1 MKTKLIIPEHLQGEY
16 EKRIGNKGKPI
27 EIYECLPLGS
37 ECFESCDFADELEEH
52 RFTNLIVT
60 AYDERT
66 GGFGFIATVNTE
78 FGVYKGHLNSGTY
91 PDLTVTIPEHLKHHL
106 PERKPIEFVCRFKL
120 EQFEPEPPSPN
131 TFDNVMF
138 MGKRECGRD
147 LFTVW
152 NDNCPAITVSYLGH
166 LNDGYIS
173 E

>member
-16 EKRIGNKGKPI
+16 EKRIGNNG
-27 EIYECLPLGS
+27 
-37 ECFESCDFADELEEH
+37 
-52 RFTNLIVT
+52 
-60 AYDERT
+60 
-66 GGFGFIATVNTE
+66 
-78 FGVYKGHLNSGTY
+78 
-91 PDLTVTIPEHLKHHL
+91 
-106 PERKPIEFVCRFKL
+106 KPIEFVCRFKL

-152 NDNCPAITVSYLGH
+152 NNNCPAITVSYLGH